1 MKAWSMDKIM
11 IELELDKSERQKVL
25 KELKRFLTMK
35 GYDYK
40 NFYRFVPGEGR
51 QYFLEEALAKEFIEY
66 YKRVRENEK
75 TIIINEEYFKTQK
88 SIKERLNEFEKELA
102 KIMGVGG

>member
-1 MKAWSMDKIM
+1 MDKIM

-40 NFYRFVPGEGR
+40 NFYRFVQGGR
-51 QYFLEEALAKEFIEY
+51 QYFLPESLALGFIEY

-75 TIIINEEYFKTQK
+75 TIIINEEYFREGR
-88 SIKERLNEFEKELA
+88 SIRKELEEFSKELA